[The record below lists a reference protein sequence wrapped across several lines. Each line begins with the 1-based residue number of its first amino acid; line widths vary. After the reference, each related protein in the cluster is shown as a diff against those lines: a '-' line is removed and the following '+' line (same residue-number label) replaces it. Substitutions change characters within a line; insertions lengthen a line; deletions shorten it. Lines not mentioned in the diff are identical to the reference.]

1 MPNTNWLW
9 FRVFANLGL
18 ANNGAKYSEERLE
31 ADLNHL
37 DTFYR
42 GEGWSN
48 DGPEGY
54 TQMDSYSGS
63 FAIQYLQLLYA
74 KIAKDRDPKRSQ
86 DFIQRAKK
94 FALDTVHYYDEQ
106 GRIITFG
113 RSLTYRFA
121 MAGFWSAIAFA
132 DVELPAPLTWGVV
145 KGLLLRN
152 CRWWANQKEILTPQ
166 GTLSIGYCY
175 PNQFISENY
184 NSPGSPYW
192 FMLSFAALACPSDH
206 PFWTA
211 KEEPFPGNSIARI
224 VALEHPKHI
233 MVRSGGHTFLL
244 SSGQRCHYPV
254 RASESKY
261 GKYAYSSAFGY
272 SVPTG
277 GYFLEAIGGD
287 NALALSDDDGETW
300 KLRRVTLNARI
311 QHIGGHPVLIS
322 SWKPWTDVWVDTY
335 LLPPTG
341 MAPNWHLR
349 VHHVIAGR
357 KVKTAEGAWALY
369 GVQEHDTRELETLSD
384 SSSEG
389 RLEGEHD
396 ALAVSKAGAVG
407 ILELSKNGIRKG
419 KVLNADSNGN
429 LIDCRTVLP
438 SLISD
443 LNAGDRVW
451 FATAVFAMPASVEG
465 WQNKWREGWQHLPKI
480 PTWLKAKMADP

>member
-18 ANNGAKYSEERLE
+18 AKNGAPYSEERLE
-31 ADLNHL
+31 VDLNHL

-42 GEGWSN
+42 GDGWSN

-54 TQMDSYSGS
+54 TQMDRYSGS
-63 FAIQYLQLLYA
+63 YAIQYLQLLYA
-74 KIAKDRDPKRSQ
+74 KLAKDRDPKRAEK
-86 DFIQRAKK
+86 FVERAKR
-94 FALDTVHYYDEQ
+94 FALDEVHYYDEQ

-132 DVELPAPLTWGVV
+132 NIELPAPLTWGVV

-152 CRWWANQKEILTPQ
+152 CRWWADQKEILTPQ

-192 FMLSFAALACPSDH
+192 FMLGFAALACPPDH

-211 KEEPFPGNSIARI
+211 KEEPYPTGSIPRI

-233 MVRSGGHTFLL
+233 MIRSGGHTFLL

-277 GYFLEAIGGD
+277 GYFVQAIGGD
-287 NALALSDDDGETW
+287 NALAFSDDEGDTW
-300 KLRRVTLNARI
+300 KLRRVPLNARI
-311 QHIGGHPVLIS
+311 EHHGGGPVLIS
-322 SWKPWTDVWVDTY
+322 SWKPWADVWVDTY

-349 VHHVIAGR
+349 IHHITTGR
-357 KVKTAEGAWALY
+357 SLKTAESAWALY
-369 GVQEHDTRELETLSD
+369 GMREQDTRELEVLAD
-384 SSSEG
+384 DSSEG
-389 RLEGEHD
+389 FVDGARD
-396 ALAVSKAGAVG
+396 SLAASRAGAVG
-407 ILELSKNGIRKG
+407 ILDLTQEGHRAG
-419 KVLNADSNGN
+419 KVLNADANGN

-438 SLISD
+438 SLLSEVQ
-443 LNAGDRVW
+443 AGERRW
-451 FATAVFAMPASVEG
+451 YATAVFAMPASVEG
-465 WQNKWREGWQHLPKI
+465 WQRKWRAEWNHRPQI
-480 PTWLKAKMADP
+480 PSWLNQKMV